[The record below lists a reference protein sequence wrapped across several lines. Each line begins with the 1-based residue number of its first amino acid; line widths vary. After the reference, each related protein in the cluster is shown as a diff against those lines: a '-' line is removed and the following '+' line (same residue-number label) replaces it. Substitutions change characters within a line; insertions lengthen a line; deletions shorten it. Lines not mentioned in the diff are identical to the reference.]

1 MYIRR
6 KVFSTFIDTETGEER
21 LFSTTEIDGM
31 EVKEFS
37 KADDKRLDNE
47 ELARLK
53 FAKKEMKYHKNPKDA
68 EEMREYYT
76 TGKRTKS
83 SIAKNTAKMG
93 GYGAL
98 IGTAIKMNRNAVNAA
113 FESSAKE
120 AGKALIKGTPK
131 AAGKALIK
139 GTPKAAAIGGAVGL
153 AAGYGLQKAGQKYVK
168 GELKKN
174 PKAFEKDRDAIDVAT
189 GEMSLSKYRKKHGKD
204 YEKED
209 KK

>member
-21 LFSTTEIDGM
+21 LFSTTEIEGI

-131 AAGKALIK
+131 AA
-139 GTPKAAAIGGAVGL
+139 AIGGAVGL

>member
-21 LFSTTEIDGM
+21 LFSTTEIEGT

-83 SIAKNTAKMG
+83 SIAKNTAQMG

-113 FESSAKE
+113 FESSAK
-120 AGKALIKGTPK
+120 K
-131 AAGKALIK
+131 AGKALIK

-153 AAGYGLQKAGQKYVK
+153 AAGYGIQKAGQKYVK

>member
-21 LFSTTEIDGM
+21 LFSTTEIEGT

-131 AAGKALIK
+131 AA
-139 GTPKAAAIGGAVGL
+139 AIGGAVGL
-153 AAGYGLQKAGQKYVK
+153 AAGYGIQKAGQKYVK

>member
-21 LFSTTEIDGM
+21 LFSTTEIEGT

-83 SIAKNTAKMG
+83 SIAKNTAQMG

-131 AAGKALIK
+131 AA
-139 GTPKAAAIGGAVGL
+139 AIGGAIGL
-153 AAGYGLQKAGQKYVK
+153 AAGYGIQKAGQKYVK

>member
-21 LFSTTEIDGM
+21 LFSTTEIEGT

-98 IGTAIKMNRNAVNAA
+98 MGTAIKMNRNAVNAA

-120 AGKALIKGTPK
+120 
-131 AAGKALIK
+131 AGKALIK

>member
-1 MYIRR
+1 MEIQ
-6 KVFSTFIDTETGEER
+6 KIFSEVDTDEKLYSVLLSEEELA
-21 LFSTTEIDGM
+21 LFSEIQ
-31 EVKEFS
+31 KEFNS

-47 ELARLK
+47 EIARLK
-53 FAKKEMKYHKNPKDA
+53 FAKKEMKYQKNPKDA

-76 TGKRTKS
+76 TGRRTKYG
-83 SIAKNTAKMG
+83 IAKNAAKMG

-120 AGKALIKGTPK
+120 AGKV
-131 AAGKALIK
+131 LIK

-153 AAGYGLQKAGQKYVK
+153 ASGYGLQKAAQKYVK
-168 GELKKN
+168 GKLKKD
-174 PKAFEKDRDAIDVAT
+174 PKAFEKERDAIDVAT

-204 YEKED
+204 YEKEG
-209 KK
+209 

>member
-21 LFSTTEIDGM
+21 LFSTTEIEGT

-37 KADDKRLDNE
+37 KADDKRLDNKE
-47 ELARLK
+47 IARLK
-53 FAKKEMKYHKNPKDA
+53 YAKKTMKYHKNPKKA

-83 SIAKNTAKMG
+83 SIAKDTAKMG
-93 GYGAL
+93 VSGAL
-98 IGTAIKMNRNAVNAA
+98 IGAGIKMNGNIVDAA
-113 FESSAKE
+113 LKSSAK
-120 AGKALIKGTPK
+120 KASG
-131 AAGKALIK
+131 ALIK

-153 AAGYGLQKAGQKYVK
+153 AAGYGIQKAGQKYVK
-168 GELKKN
+168 GKLKKD
-174 PKAFEKDRDAIDVAT
+174 PKAFEKERDAIDVAT
-189 GEMSLSKYRKKHGKD
+189 GEMSLSKYRKKYGKD

>member
-83 SIAKNTAKMG
+83 SIAKNTAQMG

-113 FESSAKE
+113 FKSSAKE
-120 AGKALIKGTPK
+120 
-131 AAGKALIK
+131 AGKALIK

>member
-21 LFSTTEIDGM
+21 LFSTTEIKGT

-37 KADDKRLDNE
+37 KADDKRLDDE
-47 ELARLK
+47 EIARLK

-83 SIAKNTAKMG
+83 SIAKDTAKMG
-93 GYGAL
+93 VSGAL
-98 IGTAIKMNRNAVNAA
+98 LGTAIKMNRNVGKAA
-113 FESSAKE
+113 LESSAKE
-120 AGKALIKGTPK
+120 
-131 AAGKALIK
+131 AGKALIK

-153 AAGYGLQKAGQKYVK
+153 AAGYGLQKAAQKYVK
-168 GELKKN
+168 GELKKD
-174 PKAFEKDRDAIDVAT
+174 PKAFEKERDAIDVAT

>member
-1 MYIRR
+1 M
-6 KVFSTFIDTETGEER
+6 
-21 LFSTTEIDGM
+21 
-31 EVKEFS
+31 
-37 KADDKRLDNE
+37 
-47 ELARLK
+47 
-53 FAKKEMKYHKNPKDA
+53 
-68 EEMREYYT
+68 
-76 TGKRTKS
+76 
-83 SIAKNTAKMG
+83 
-93 GYGAL
+93 
-98 IGTAIKMNRNAVNAA
+98 GTAIKMNRNAVNAA

-120 AGKALIKGTPK
+120 
-131 AAGKALIK
+131 AGKALIK

>member
-98 IGTAIKMNRNAVNAA
+98 MGTAIKMNRNAVNAA

-120 AGKALIKGTPK
+120 
-131 AAGKALIK
+131 AGKALIK

>member
-21 LFSTTEIDGM
+21 LFSTTEIEGT

-131 AAGKALIK
+131 AA
-139 GTPKAAAIGGAVGL
+139 AIGGAVGL

-174 PKAFEKDRDAIDVAT
+174 PKAFEKERDAIDVAT